1 MLMYRVDPN
10 RPSPI
15 PVECPDPKWPNADA
29 DGQTIYENTHFVSIE
44 KAWETLQAEVDAGV
58 SLGCTRVNELR
69 RRLAEAEKRLVD
81 DTLMAQA
88 VREARKDAE
97 GSPS

>member
-10 RPSPI
+10 RPSPV

-29 DGQTIYENTHFVSIE
+29 DGQTIYENTHFAVIAD
-44 KAWETLQAEVDAGV
+44 AWEKLQAEVDARV
-58 SLGCTRVNELR
+58 CLRCTRVNDLR
-69 RRLAEAEKRLVD
+69 LRLAEAEKRLID
-81 DTLMAQA
+81 DTLMANA

-97 GSPS
+97 GSPT